1 MKTELKWTIEENGLT
16 AETNVVRY
24 RAVQYEDDTWE
35 VFRKP
40 TELPATP
47 FAKFSVTGIKDLS
60 LAEALAWAQE
70 DFNAGVARLPE
81 KVPLSLCGM
90 VEQVYNLMFP
100 SDPAPKE
107 TEAPEAPKTSGG
119 VPKFPSTMAAAEW
132 TRHFESVVFCRE
144 LGIAEREDLTKLFD
158 AALSFGYEEGR
169 KAGASRTMTAS
180 QYLACQQMNAA
191 PPSPEAAPPRP
202 EDPLQSFDARVWAD
216 EFMKRNNGLS
226 EPFVSSHVQVDKDTM
241 VGWFSNALMR
251 GYDERRNVEAPFDEQ
266 RRQLEDYR
274 RELVRNY
281 RDLVARCM
289 ARIAELSEAR
299 T

>member
-1 MKTELKWTIEENGLT
+1 MSDEQRPIPEFLSPYLTQEQYDRAREYLKT
-16 AETNVVRY
+16 
-24 RAVQYEDDTWE
+24 
-35 VFRKP
+35 P
-40 TELPATP
+40 H
-47 FAKFSVTGIKDLS
+47 
-60 LAEALAWAQE
+60 
-70 DFNAGVARLPE
+70 
-81 KVPLSLCGM
+81 
-90 VEQVYNLMFP
+90 
-100 SDPAPKE
+100 
-107 TEAPEAPKTSGG
+107 
-119 VPKFPSTMAAAEW
+119 
-132 TRHFESVVFCRE
+132 TRV
-144 LGIAEREDLTKLFD
+144 DLTM
-158 AALSFGYEEGR
+158 EEWDSVKNGQGWP
-169 KAGASRTMTAS
+169 KDCTMTAS

-266 RRQLEDYR
+266 RRQIEDSR
-274 RELVRNY
+274 RELVRDY

>member
-1 MKTELKWTIEENGLT
+1 MKLDWEINECRVLKAKVGETTYFVAPGVVGLWNPRKQTIAFDGRAATIWPVEGGMSLT
-16 AETNVVRY
+16 NAIAWCERDVERPAKCPPQPIVPDSPAAET
-24 RAVQYEDDTWE
+24 A
-35 VFRKP
+35 RK
-40 TELPATP
+40 
-47 FAKFSVTGIKDLS
+47 
-60 LAEALAWAQE
+60 
-70 DFNAGVARLPE
+70 
-81 KVPLSLCGM
+81 M
-90 VEQVYNLMFP
+90 
-100 SDPAPKE
+100 
-107 TEAPEAPKTSGG
+107 SGKAS
-119 VPKFPSTMAAAEW
+119 KFPSTMDAKSWAVRLKMHNTPESLYSVSQLTEW
-132 TRHFESVVFCRE
+132 FQ
-144 LGIAEREDLTKLFD
+144 

-266 RRQLEDYR
+266 RRQIEDSR
-274 RELVRNY
+274 RELVRDY